1 MTVSILTSAIAV
13 VLALT
18 GQSIFSSRLPVIFL
32 LATTLLFGIVEVC
45 TVLLMSPK
53 SGKDNTNRNINI
65 NIFMVLKTG
74 KLLLSLGLI
83 FIYLLL
89 IKTDTKAFL
98 ICFIAIYLIYMAV
111 NIIYMRGLERNKFDN
126 AER

>member
-18 GQSIFSSRLPVIFL
+18 GQSIFSNRLPVIFL

-45 TVLLMSPK
+45 TVLLMSSK
-53 SGKDNTNRNINI
+53 SSKDNTNRNI

-83 FIYLLL
+83 FIYYESILDLLHRNL
-89 IKTDTKAFL
+89 PY
-98 ICFIAIYLIYMAV
+98 IYGCQYHIYAWLGEKQ
-111 NIIYMRGLERNKFDN
+111 IG
-126 AER
+126 

>member
-18 GQSIFSSRLPVIFL
+18 GQSIFSGRLPVIFL

-45 TVLLMSPK
+45 TVLLMSRK
-53 SGKDNTNRNINI
+53 SGKDNTNRNI

-111 NIIYMRGLERNKFDN
+111 NIIYMRGLERNKLDN

>member
-45 TVLLMSPK
+45 TVFLL
-53 SGKDNTNRNINI
+53 TEQ
-65 NIFMVLKTG
+65 F
-74 KLLLSLGLI
+74 
-83 FIYLLL
+83 
-89 IKTDTKAFL
+89 
-98 ICFIAIYLIYMAV
+98 
-111 NIIYMRGLERNKFDN
+111 
-126 AER
+126 

>member
-45 TVLLMSPK
+45 TVLLMSSK
-53 SGKDNTNRNINI
+53 SSKDNTNRSI

-83 FIYLLL
+83 FILL

-126 AER
+126 AEI

>member
-1 MTVSILTSAIAV
+1 MNKRQIMTVSILTSAIAV
-13 VLALT
+13 VLA
-18 GQSIFSSRLPVIFL
+18 VIFL

-45 TVLLMSPK
+45 TVLLMSRK
-53 SGKDNTNRNINI
+53 SGKDNTNRNI

-111 NIIYMRGLERNKFDN
+111 NIIYMRGLERNKLDN